1 MELLTHGSPV
11 HLSPAALS
19 LIGAMSDTDRC
30 QLFGDR
36 CCDGSFGSRLLLT
49 WPRLPARPAVMTQ
62 ARSFPRDSARAR
74 EYANTTV

>member
-1 MELLTHGSPV
+1 VLVTDMELSTHGSPV

-19 LIGAMSDTDRC
+19 LIGAMPDTDRC

-49 WPRLPARPAVMTQ
+49 WPRACLPALPG
-62 ARSFPRDSARAR
+62 
-74 EYANTTV
+74 